1 MQKSEAST
9 WKIPWKGII
18 IAFICSAVAL
28 VLVFSKVA
36 KPADVLRE
44 LESYPL
50 GYFFGA
56 LFFVLAAW
64 IVDGQ
69 RIGMLTRAVDH
80 PVPWWQLTVVLGAAN
95 FLTLVTPFA
104 GGGGALII
112 YFLYRRGVSVPTA
125 TAVVTAGG
133 IAGQIGLAVL
143 ALVMFSTV
151 SNVPVGLARYL
162 TIIRFGAV
170 GYIVVLIG
178 LLFVI
183 VQNERWLLW
192 LSKKRGTESKGA
204 AWLEE
209 FRATYRLILEQRV
222 GYYLACLVVA
232 LAYYIVYYLGGF
244 VLLTGFGAYE
254 PWFRFAVSVLFGIA
268 PVFSP
273 IPGGAGASELIAFLV
288 LENVL
293 PGDSLGTFILLWR
306 TVVFY
311 LPIVIGGSVFTF
323 LLFRWAATPNLAK
336 KPMENP
342 TSTVI
347 LPEENDHNR

>member
-1 MQKSEAST
+1 MQKSEASN
-9 WKIPWKGII
+9 WKIPWKGIV
-18 IAFICSAVAL
+18 IAFICSIAAL
-28 VLVFSKVA
+28 VLVFSRVA
-36 KPADVLRE
+36 KPSDVLRE

-50 GYFFGA
+50 RYFFGA
-56 LFFVLAAW
+56 LFFVLIAW

-80 PVPWWQLTVVLGAAN
+80 PIPWWQLTFVLGAAN

-112 YFLYRRGVSVPTA
+112 YFLYRRGVTVPAA

-133 IAGQIGLAVL
+133 IAGQITLSAL
-143 ALVMFSTV
+143 ALIMFSTM
-151 SNVPVGLARYL
+151 SNAPAGLARYL
-162 TIIRFGAV
+162 RLIRFGAL
-170 GYIVVLIG
+170 GYIAILIG
-178 LLFVI
+178 ILLV
-183 VQNERWLLW
+183 VTLNERWLKW
-192 LSKKRGTESKGA
+192 FFDKRGAESRGA

-209 FRATYRLILEQRV
+209 FRGTYRRILGQNL

-232 LAYYIVYYLGGF
+232 FMYYVVYYLGGF

-254 PWFRFAVSVLFGIA
+254 PWTRFGISVLFGIA

-293 PGDSLGTFILLWR
+293 PAEALGTFIVLWR

-311 LPIVIGGSVFTF
+311 LPIVLGGSVFSF
-323 LLFRWAATPNLAK
+323 LVFRWAATAK
-336 KPMENP
+336 NP